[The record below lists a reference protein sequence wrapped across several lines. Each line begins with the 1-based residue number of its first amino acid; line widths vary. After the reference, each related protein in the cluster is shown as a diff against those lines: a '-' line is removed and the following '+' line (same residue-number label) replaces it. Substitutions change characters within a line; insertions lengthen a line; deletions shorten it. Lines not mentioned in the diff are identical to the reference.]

1 MASSEHVQAA
11 TDINS
16 KSTPVHLCEL
26 EMELSPNDEADD
38 EASISIQSA
47 NEPIQIESSESSDTD
62 PERLKEVDI
71 ELVHV
76 PPIAIR
82 HQRVET
88 YSQEACNTYRNTMQ
102 TVANEPHI
110 AITASNGTDLDTR
123 TDGPT
128 TNVTVK
134 IDRSPN
140 IDDYP
145 YKDFDMHMKD
155 TVQNNAID
163 LDSTH
168 RIQFKCH
175 EFVLHAE
182 VIGRVLLLFLNVL
195 LLLLSTGY
203 CMGQWFGSTLD
214 LVKQCEGRTIEDIW
228 AHSYKTAATDHK
240 MTIAS
245 QWGHTT
251 ESCWTTKKLD
261 TDTDHLWYS
270 NVYASYVVSH
280 PINAQSIAFG
290 LLTVYCFCACVYNI
304 STLITDSIRAFKNTL
319 HTTSERYKCFLEH
332 QNGAKTTAKPPKVET
347 RCRRGMR
354 HVGMLWSKY
363 MANDTSGWVIR
374 CVISELLELS
384 IQTQAL
390 LLYNGYNIWDP
401 NSEKNI
407 YLANQ
412 SYFIV
417 LFAAILAFN
426 CLGSGVL
433 WLGYALVAKY
443 CHGLLFKLL
452 LFWVDEFSDLLY
464 TLFPF
469 IMILFDDYNHDKWN
483 TRVLLAQLNTD
494 STSIALASSFI
505 PLLLLCGKSLL
516 IVRSAQRELADK
528 YYSHWKFIH
537 DISKQKDDK
546 QVAYQAQLD
555 GWKFDATSLQN
566 NNKEI
571 FDSNGNVALTMSK
584 TVRRANWMQTDVEN
598 KISRKK
604 QGTLIVIAL
613 CYLMYGVGV
622 LWYVLNHFNHAQQ
635 HCAMIQETNYFE
647 HGQLNINSTI
657 LNSDQS
663 QLLQRNPELF
673 FWNKCL
679 YKVYPFRASN
689 ECQCRVLVIDWNQT
703 ISTTRERNTY
713 FNLTQPIILSN
724 MLRHWSQ
731 LEKFRTHKK
740 EQTSSLEGTK
750 LTKAMFVARHMKA
763 FEWTFARISCIE
775 RGISDWTQLEYFRL
789 RDVTLP
795 FGISNDFN
803 GLTSMKYL
811 SFEGNGLQT
820 IPDSICD
827 LVNLE
832 VLHIQMEVYIQ
843 SIPHCI
849 SNLTQLHQLNIEN
862 CLSLT
867 KIPLSV
873 FNLPTLAS
881 LSLFHNQISLESLI
895 QYNAPNNLSHMIL
908 FDISSKIKAE
918 EELFLSLNPICNETR
933 VWFASELHDLMSKAC
948 HYPCPDPDNSVDSQ
962 FCSPTLFGNGKC
974 DPQCDN
980 GKCYSDGG
988 DCVQLCFSPLTNC
1001 TYDLYTNDVCDQE
1014 CNNDYCLD
1022 YYDQE
1027 FDHPKVTDFMGPDRM
1042 HCKYHN
1048 YSDEFIIAYALP
1060 NVTCYESNSIYL
1072 DLDRE
1077 KHDLVSRCN
1086 EQWIADGLCD
1096 DLCRTDECLQDGDD
1110 CGPGSC
1116 LANSCKYIHDA
1127 WVGFIGRWTYVVN
1140 ISYFCGPIMK
1150 AGEIVFG
1157 KDAPLDC
1164 IEDTD
1169 LYDWNN
1175 DGFVNFREF
1184 TYLAYW
1190 FGGGFTQKGKQI
1202 NCSEC
1207 VGM

>member
-763 FEWTFARISCIE
+763 FEWTFAPITCIQE
-775 RGISDWTQLEYFRL
+775 GISQWEQLQYFKL
-789 RDVTLP
+789 HEVTLHYLIP
-795 FGISNDFN
+795 DDFA
-803 GLTSMKYL
+803 GLSKMKYL
-811 SFEGNGLQT
+811 SFIGNGLQT
-820 IPDSICD
+820 FPESICS
-827 LVNLE
+827 LTSLQVLEIEREVN
-832 VLHIQMEVYIQ
+832 IP
-843 SIPHCI
+843 SIPPCI
-849 SNLTQLHQLNIEN
+849 AQLIHLEQLTIEN
-862 CLSLT
+862 CILL
-867 KIPLSV
+867 KYIPLSV
-873 FNLPTLAS
+873 FALPDLVV
-881 LSLFHNQISLESLI
+881 LSLFHNKISLSSLI
-895 QYNAPNNLSHMIL
+895 EYNANQTIQNNT
-908 FDISSKIKAE
+908 DIAIQWLQNTMQITPKMD
-918 EELFLSLNPICNETR
+918 ELYLTSNPICDENVTWFPMELNISEACYTPCRPRRAGTTR
-933 VWFASELHDLMSKAC
+933 VID
-948 HYPCPDPDNSVDSQ
+948 Q
-962 FCSPTLFGNGKC
+962 FCPSRLVADGKC
-974 DPQCDN
+974 DVICGTND
-980 GKCYSDGG
+980 CYGDGG
-988 DCVQLCFSPLTNC
+988 DCLQLCFSPLTNC
-1001 TYDLYTNDVCDQE
+1001 TYDLYTNDVCDE
-1014 CNNDYCLD
+1014 ACNNDYCME
-1022 YYDQE
+1022 YYDE
-1027 FDHPKVTDFMGPDRM
+1027 EYTRPKIQTHNSDNTIIYGPDNEECRM
-1042 HCKYHN
+1042 YN
-1048 YSDEFIIAYALP
+1048 YSSNL
-1060 NVTCYESNSIYL
+1060 TCEESNSSYNDQML
-1072 DLDRE
+1072 FS
-1077 KHDLVSRCN
+1077 KCGSTWVG
-1086 EQWIADGLCD
+1086 DGLCD
-1096 DLCRTDECLQDGDD
+1096 DLCRTDECNQDGGD
-1110 CGPGSC
+1110 CEATGAC
-1116 LANSCKYIHDA
+1116 TANICKYIYDA
-1127 WVGFIGRWTYVVN
+1127 WLLFVPDQTYN
-1140 ISYFCGPIMK
+1140 INVSYFCNKIYPNAIAM
-1150 AGEIVFG
+1150 FG
-1157 KDAPLDC
+1157 SDPMSGRNVSCDGYY
-1164 IEDTD
+1164 T
-1169 LYDWNN
+1169 YDWN
-1175 DGFVNFREF
+1175 
-1184 TYLAYW
+1184 
-1190 FGGGFTQKGKQI
+1190 
-1202 NCSEC
+1202 
-1207 VGM
+1207 